1 MKFTSRVEI
10 EAPAQAVF
18 DELCDYEAID
28 KLARKRAV
36 SLKRTDKL
44 AQPGIGMS
52 WQSQFQFRGR
62 IRDMDLRITRYE
74 PPDTLEYIGQTQ
86 GFEIACLMQI
96 VSLARSRSRL
106 IITIEVR
113 PKSLGARLLVQSA
126 RLGKSGLDRRFDD
139 RVRRFGEKLDEQVSR
154 RG

>member
-10 EAPAQAVF
+10 DAPAQAVF
-18 DELCDYEAID
+18 DELCDYESID
-28 KLARKRAV
+28 KLARKRAI

-44 AQPGIGMS
+44 TQPGVGMS
-52 WQSQFQFRGR
+52 WTSQFQFRGR
-62 IRDMDLRITRYE
+62 VRDMDLRITRHE

-86 GFEIACLMQI
+86 GFEVACLMQI

-106 IITIEVR
+106 IVTIEIR

-126 RLGKSGLDRRFDD
+126 RLGKSGLDRRFED
-139 RVRRFGEKLDEQVSR
+139 RVRRFGEKLDDLLVR